1 MNIVLLGPPGAGKGT
16 QGDRLAKLCG
26 VPKYATGDILREA
39 VKIGTELGREA
50 QRYMVNGDLVPDEVV
65 LGLVSEAIA
74 TPPARAGFVLDGFP
88 RTLAQA
94 EGLKRLLN
102 ERGRELDAVVYF
114 DVPEAEI
121 LRRLGGRR
129 VCSVCGAAFNVYT
142 SPSESGGECDRCGG
156 RLEIRDDDKEETI
169 LNRLRVYR
177 ENTEPLLEWY
187 GAAVVRKLSAVGDVD
202 EVYDRLRGIV
212 GCS

>member
-1 MNIVLLGPPGAGKGT
+1 MFEG
-16 QGDRLAKLCG
+16 
-26 VPKYATGDILREA
+26 
-39 VKIGTELGREA
+39 ELVR
-50 QRYMVNGDLVPDEVV
+50 DEVV

-74 TPPARAGFVLDGFP
+74 APAARAGFILDGFP

-94 EGLKRLLN
+94 EGLQKLLD
-102 ERGRELDAVVYF
+102 ERGRELDAVLYF

-129 VCSVCGAAFNVYT
+129 VCGGCGTAFNVHT
-142 SPSESGGECDRCGG
+142 DRSGKGDECDRCGG
-156 RLEIRDDDKEETI
+156 RLEIRDDDKEEII

-177 ENTEPLLEWY
+177 ENTQPLLEWY
-187 GAAVVRKLSAVGDVD
+187 GAAVVRKLSAVGAVD
-202 EVYDRLRGIV
+202 EVYDRLRGVI